1 MTCMG
6 LAVACTFV
14 DYCNYLTL
22 KGLHS
27 RGIRALQNMYT
38 VAVQDKI

>member
-1 MTCMG
+1 MTYMG
-6 LAVACTFV
+6 LAVAGAFV
-14 DYCNYLTL
+14 GYCNYLIL
-22 KGLHS
+22 KSLHS